1 VENGTDAVDP
11 ISATQARGYCQVC
24 HTYTNYHTNNPSVSS
39 SDQCHDGQ
47 TGNCGP
53 TEAHCGECHEHNDTF
68 KGKGGASNCMT
79 CHAVETSLGTN
90 TRREVMTEFDS
101 AGSSHITAGSSAI
114 LEPDCLVCHAFDE
127 SHQQQYVVLYDL
139 DDSPGA
145 NPRTTYTQPTEEI
158 SAQIPAQG
166 APLSQHCLSCH
177 GDGTPTYL
185 PTSGSDNTQSSPFIN
200 SGGVTGTLVLNG
212 GDTSLWDNAG
222 HNNSTTIGCVGC
234 HVGHGSTAAS
244 LLDPDPPAF
253 PTGANPSDYDTDFCI
268 NCHDADGPSSKDIAT
283 KLSYPTET
291 ITGINRG
298 FEALMNNRH
307 DVRYDDKQYSGAS
320 LECKDCHSPH
330 IDSLSDPVRNPD
342 DGSIVPDYDFC
353 NGSNGIYNY
362 NSSPNGDCSTGSNLD
377 PLNPAGKPN
386 NNYVEPD
393 HIAFCLVCHDG
404 TLPAG
409 SNASMGTNPVL
420 DMQTAYFN
428 DGNTTD
434 KHGIATGNEA
444 GQGYLKFPWTPN
456 GATSDITQGYAALN
470 CTTCH
475 DAHGSGNIFN
485 LRTSITVAGEVM
497 ETGGWAGDTIGETQ
511 VTEYFL
517 PPNGTEGQDMY
528 YWGAWCSFCH
538 QMESHGRSETQACN
552 TGHKHGG
559 GNF

>member
-1 VENGTDAVDP
+1 
-11 ISATQARGYCQVC
+11 
-24 HTYTNYHTNNPSVSS
+24 
-39 SDQCHDGQ
+39 
-47 TGNCGP
+47 
-53 TEAHCGECHEHNDTF
+53 
-68 KGKGGASNCMT
+68 
-79 CHAVETSLGTN
+79 
-90 TRREVMTEFDS
+90 
-101 AGSSHITAGSSAI
+101 
-114 LEPDCLVCHAFDE
+114 
-127 SHQQQYVVLYDL
+127 
-139 DDSPGA
+139 
-145 NPRTTYTQPTEEI
+145 
-158 SAQIPAQG
+158 
-166 APLSQHCLSCH
+166 
-177 GDGTPTYL
+177 
-185 PTSGSDNTQSSPFIN
+185 
-200 SGGVTGTLVLNG
+200 
-212 GDTSLWDNAG
+212 
-222 HNNSTTIGCVGC
+222 
-234 HVGHGSTAAS
+234 
-244 LLDPDPPAF
+244 
-253 PTGANPSDYDTDFCI
+253 
-268 NCHDADGPSSKDIAT
+268 
-283 KLSYPTET
+283 
-291 ITGINRG
+291 
-298 FEALMNNRH
+298 MNNRH

-330 IDSLSDPVRNPD
+330 IDSQSDPVRNPD

-528 YWGAWCSFCH
+528 YLSLIH
-538 QMESHGRSETQACN
+538 I
-552 TGHKHGG
+552 
-559 GNF
+559 